1 MPSFAKVG
9 HLPRAILLVLP
20 LLVLSQS
27 ELMPLN
33 YCFDNNNNNNN
44 HFVLL
49 GYLRLSIVINSLRLV
64 DGE

>member
-9 HLPRAILLVLP
+9 HLPRAMLLVLP

-27 ELMPLN
+27 ELMPLK
-33 YCFDNNNNNNN
+33 YCTANNNNNNNNNN
-44 HFVLL
+44 HFV
-49 GYLRLSIVINSLRLV
+49 LRLSIVINSLRLV